1 MKTKIT
7 KYLLSC
13 FLVSGTIILMT
24 LVVKGEKGDP
34 IYHQSQ
40 ETRDINVGGPFE
52 SSGSTSRYAL
62 TEAIVEDNTFFFSKE
77 RARFSAPDM
86 VEYNGKFFSIFS
98 PGISFI
104 GIPFYMLGKSL
115 GMAQLF
121 TYSSTVLFAL
131 LNVFLVSKLA
141 RKLGAGLYSSLL
153 AGFIF
158 LFATNAL
165 SYALTY
171 IQHHAS
177 TTIILLALLNA
188 FGKRTLLKNLWFGAL
203 MGIGL
208 LVDIPNVLMMA
219 PIGLFILA
227 QHFRVFEHKETIKV
241 TFKLSIIS
249 LIIGLI
255 PFLALYGWY
264 NYQLTGSY
272 TKIGQVIGRSDYFDP
287 PEVREKRRLEREA
300 ADPSGWKFPL
310 NTRKQ
315 LSEFYILLVSN
326 QRGWIY
332 YSPVVVIG
340 ILGLFLEYKKRQ
352 KRNIIIVAVAIVLT
366 TIVTYSMFGG
376 LGGWAFGPR
385 YLIPATAILSVGI
398 GIAVQ
403 RLKRQPLFILLFIVT
418 ALYSLGVN
426 VLGAMTT
433 TQVPPKV
440 EAVNLLKPIPYTY
453 EYNFQL
459 LEENKISSLV
469 YNLYLAEAILGKIF
483 VYGYFGA
490 VVLLMAVTTT
500 AVVLEKQKGEK
511 AT

>member
-1 MKTKIT
+1 MKTKII
-7 KYLLSC
+7 KYLLSG

-24 LVVKGEKGDP
+24 LVVKGEKGNP

-40 ETRDINVGGPFE
+40 EARDINVGGPFE

-62 TEAIVEDNTFFFSKE
+62 TEAIVEDGTFFFSKE
-77 RARFSAPDM
+77 QARFSAPDM
-86 VEYNGKFFSIFS
+86 VEYNGRFFSIFT
-98 PGISFI
+98 PGVSFI
-104 GIPFYMLGKSL
+104 GIPFYMIGKSF

-121 TYSSTVLFAL
+121 TYLSTALFAL
-131 LNVFLVSKLA
+131 FNVFLVSKLA
-141 RKLGAGLYSSLL
+141 RKLGSGLYSSLL

-171 IQHHAS
+171 TQHHAS
-177 TTIILLALLNA
+177 TAIILLALLNA

-203 MGIGL
+203 LGIGL

-227 QHFRVFEHKETIKV
+227 QHFRVLEHKETIKI

-272 TKIGQVIGRSDYFDP
+272 TKIGQTIGRSDYFDP
-287 PEVREKRRLEREA
+287 PEVREQRRLEREA
-300 ADPSGWKFPL
+300 AGPSERKLPF
-310 NTRKQ
+310 NTREQ
-315 LSEFYILLVSN
+315 LSELYILLVSN
-326 QRGWIY
+326 QRGWLY
-332 YSPVVVIG
+332 YSPVVVVG
-340 ILGLFLEYKKRQ
+340 LLGLFLEYKKRQ
-352 KRNIIIVAVAIVLT
+352 KRNLIIVAVAVVLT

-385 YLIPATAILSVGI
+385 YLIPAAAILSASVGLVLQRFRRN
-398 GIAVQ
+398 IAF
-403 RLKRQPLFILLFIVT
+403 LILFIILST
-418 ALYSLGVN
+418 YSIGVN

-433 TQVPPKV
+433 TQIPPKV

-459 LEENKISSLV
+459 LEENKISSLI
-469 YNLYLAEAILGKIF
+469 YSLYLGEAIPEKIF

-490 VVLLMAVTTT
+490 AVLFIAVTTT
-500 AVVLEKQKGEK
+500 AVVLEKRKGEK
-511 AT
+511 AI